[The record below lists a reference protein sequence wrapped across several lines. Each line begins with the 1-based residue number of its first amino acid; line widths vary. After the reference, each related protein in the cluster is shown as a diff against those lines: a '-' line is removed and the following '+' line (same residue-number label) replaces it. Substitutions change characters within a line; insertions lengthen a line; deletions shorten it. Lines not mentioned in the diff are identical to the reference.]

1 MPFEAKSPVSDSD
14 VPTTIGPLDDEL
26 LDEVLDEVLLVDEL
40 PHAAKARL
48 AAASVNPPR
57 RILLRPRRP
66 C

>member
-1 MPFEAKSPVSDSD
+1 MPFEAKSPVSDND
-14 VPTTIGPLDDEL
+14 VPTTIGPLDVEL
-26 LDEVLDEVLLVDEL
+26 LDEVLLVDEL

>member
-1 MPFEAKSPVSDSD
+1 MPLEAKSPVSDSD

-26 LDEVLDEVLLVDEL
+26 LDEVLLVDEL

>member
-14 VPTTIGPLDDEL
+14 VPTTIGPFDDEL
-26 LDEVLDEVLLVDEL
+26 LDEVLLLVDEL